1 MQGQERVIRGCKGLA
16 SRLVLP
22 QTPIER
28 PAPTWRPGRE
38 PREPRGE
45 ADRKGSGR
53 RLFVRFSPV
62 LSFPDPLHMSFL
74 IVFKVIEGLSSILYL
89 PMAWCSCSFCL
100 FTPPPLVC
108 FFFWLGTAPH
118 FDGGNNNTVATRE
131 RPEGQTATSVK
142 THDRYISPA
151 LHGPNVRKI
160 IIRGHFPLAH
170 TQRRST
176 QEQGSAHTAFVCP
189 WPRVVTITGR
199 GGTIPYRHSSTT
211 AVKH

>member
-108 FFFWLGTAPH
+108 FFFGLARHHTS
-118 FDGGNNNTVATRE
+118 TEATTTRWQRVSGQRDR
-131 RPEGQTATSVK
+131 RPPPSRPTTDIYLQP
-142 THDRYISPA
+142 Y
-151 LHGPNVRKI
+151 
-160 IIRGHFPLAH
+160 
-170 TQRRST
+170 
-176 QEQGSAHTAFVCP
+176 
-189 WPRVVTITGR
+189 TGLM
-199 GGTIPYRHSSTT
+199 
-211 AVKH
+211 